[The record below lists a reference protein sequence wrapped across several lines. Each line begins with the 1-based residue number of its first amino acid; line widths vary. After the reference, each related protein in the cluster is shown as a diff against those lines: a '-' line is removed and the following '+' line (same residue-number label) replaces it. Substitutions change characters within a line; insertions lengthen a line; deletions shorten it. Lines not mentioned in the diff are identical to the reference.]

1 MDGENVETA
10 QREGRAEIESSGS
23 RLGHRPLAPKQP
35 PPTIHKKS
43 TAPAVERARGA
54 GSCKRHAA
62 RGARRAA
69 TRRRVRAQR
78 AAQRAQR
85 AASLARRRPRHP
97 QHTWR
102 FSRGSADG
110 APSDEHHYPRP
121 PVASALVA
129 VRGVARRRARQSAGS
144 EQRCVA
150 ASKCFAC
157 SATAGSSES
166 GSLSSCTLARVLSKG
181 TGLHRCYCLGRRHC
195 SAASRYTRNSR
206 EVQQRFSR

>member
-1 MDGENVETA
+1 META

-69 TRRRVRAQR
+69 TRRRARAQR
-78 AAQRAQR
+78 AVQRAQR

-110 APSDEHHYPRP
+110 APSVEHHYPRP

-129 VRGVARRRARQSAGS
+129 VRGVARRRARRRAGS
-144 EQRCVA
+144 EQRCGRG
-150 ASKCFAC
+150 KRMRCMQRD
-157 SATAGSSES
+157 G
-166 GSLSSCTLARVLSKG
+166 GQQRRRVLIQLHACTRLIERYG
-181 TGLHRCYCLGRRHC
+181 TPPLLLPWPPLL
-195 SAASRYTRNSR
+195 
-206 EVQQRFSR
+206 QRGVAVHS